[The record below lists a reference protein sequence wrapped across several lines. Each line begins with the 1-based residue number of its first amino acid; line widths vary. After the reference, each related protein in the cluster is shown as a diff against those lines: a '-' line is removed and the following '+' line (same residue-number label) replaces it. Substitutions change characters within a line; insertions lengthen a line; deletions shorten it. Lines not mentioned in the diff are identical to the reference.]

1 MILAD
6 PPVTPGP
13 CKSDAIFDL
22 SGLWSAA
29 NSSPHSHSPIRGVER
44 LARQGVIDIYGA
56 AAVSFLPVF
65 EQRNLI
71 ALFNRASCSLSS
83 SSNALLSS
91 STSWSHTPQASL
103 DVQFPFSRPPI
114 MACVTPSPDVSPVSA
129 ATTNGH
135 FPRDSFCLNIS
146 TLPDAGNFMLKS
158 ALKSPHL
165 LESPN
170 GFSPTSGF
178 MTGSFKK
185 RPRNMSQSSGTD
197 REMSSDPT
205 HPQNGAPPTS
215 NGSEPRS
222 SNKKRPSTDTIDYPR
237 RRATIAV
244 RHIPPVV
251 IAL

>member
-1 MILAD
+1 MGLAD
-6 PPVTPGP
+6 PSVAPGP
-13 CKSDAIFDL
+13 CKSDAIRSERIVECPKFVPAL
-22 SGLWSAA
+22 GFA
-29 NSSPHSHSPIRGVER
+29 PQGVES
-44 LARQGVIDIYGA
+44 LARPGVVDIYGA
-56 AAVSFLPVF
+56 AAVSVSCRLLYIDFSQPCRPAHL
-65 EQRNLI
+65 
-71 ALFNRASCSLSS
+71 ALHRLAST
-83 SSNALLSS
+83 ALLSCS
-91 STSWSHTPQASL
+91 QSWLHTPQPSL
-103 DVQFPFSRPPI
+103 DVQSPFSRPPI
-114 MACVTPSPDVSPVSA
+114 MACVTPSPDLSPVSA

-205 HPQNGAPPTS
+205 HPHNSAPPTS
-215 NGSEPRS
+215 NGSEPRA

-244 RHIPPVV
+244 RGILTATRP
-251 IAL
+251 